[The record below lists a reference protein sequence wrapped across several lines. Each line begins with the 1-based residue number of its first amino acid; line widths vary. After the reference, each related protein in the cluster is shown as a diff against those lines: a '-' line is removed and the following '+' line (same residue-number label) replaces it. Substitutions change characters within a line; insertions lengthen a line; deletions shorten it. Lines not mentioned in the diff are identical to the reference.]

1 MLFSCNPNGKLCLGG
16 PCYSS
21 RTVNHAPV
29 VPVTTKTLTSQ
40 TSPAQQLYI
49 LNLTGLVKHDN
60 NDDDDNDNDDDNI
73 DDDHNDD
80 DNDNDKEFSVVQ

>member
-1 MLFSCNPNGKLCLGG
+1 MMDDF
-16 PCYSS
+16 
-21 RTVNHAPV
+21 RE
-29 VPVTTKTLTSQ
+29 KTWTNQ

-49 LNLTGLVKHDN
+49 LNLTGLVKHNN